1 MLQATKKRRGASRKP
16 LKARLRKPA
25 APKRRRTAGAS
36 RGKAATAS
44 ELRHQLEQ
52 RARELKEARDQQ
64 TATSEVLSIISRS
77 PGDLKSV
84 FDAILKNA
92 TRLCDAKFGNLLLY
106 ENGAFRRVALYGAP
120 RAWAQ
125 ATSRQPVI
133 PPNPV
138 NPLFRIVRTRQVV
151 HIPDMKAEQV
161 YLDGA
166 PDVVGMVDQSGARTI
181 AAVPMIRDEELV
193 GAIAIYRQEV
203 RPFTA
208 KQIEVVKNFAAEAV
222 IAIENARLLNELR
235 QRTADLTESLEQQTA
250 TAEVLRVISNSL
262 SKLDPVFDTILANAT
277 KLCAAHFGML
287 ALHEDGAFRSVAMHN
302 VPQAFAEQR
311 LSGPIRFA
319 PKNPLGRLAV
329 TKAVQHVVDVRTDPA
344 FLDGDPG
351 ITALARL
358 TGARTLLVVPMLK
371 DDNLVGAFGI
381 YRQEVRAFSDKQIDL
396 VRNFANQ
403 AVIAIENTRLLNE
416 LRQRTVELTES
427 LEQQTATSEVLQ
439 VISSSP
445 GDLQPVFEAMLE
457 KAVRICDAKFGN
469 IYARDGNVFR
479 LLATHNTPPGLA
491 EHRKRSPIRSS
502 PTTLFGRMMTAK
514 AVVHVV
520 NLPTEK
526 GYIERVPE
534 TVSAVE
540 LGGIRTVLAVPMLKE
555 DELVGAF
562 NCVSPRSPS
571 LHGQADRL
579 SHELR
584 RSSRHRHRKY
594 AAIRRTPPAHLRPH
608 RVTGAADCDRRR
620 AARHRRFS
628 YGYPACPSGHCA
640 DGRRAVFV

>member
-1 MLQATKKRRGASRKP
+1 MVQATKKRRESSRKP
-16 LKARLRKPA
+16 PKARLRKPA
-25 APKRRRTAGAS
+25 APKRGRADGAS
-36 RGKAATAS
+36 GGKAATAS

-64 TATSEVLSIISRS
+64 AATSEVLSIIARS

-84 FDAILKNA
+84 FGAILKNA

-120 RAWAQ
+120 RAWAE
-125 ATSRQPVI
+125 ATNRQPVI
-133 PPNPV
+133 PPNAV

-166 PDVVGMVDQSGARTI
+166 PDVVGMVEQSGARTI
-181 AAVPMIRDEELV
+181 AAVPMIRDGELV
-193 GAIAIYRQEV
+193 GAIAIYRQQV
-203 RPFTA
+203 RPFTD

-222 IAIENARLLNELR
+222 IAIENARLFEAEQ
-235 QRTADLTESLEQQTA
+235 QRTRELTEALEQQTA

-262 SKLDPVFDTILANAT
+262 SKLDSVFDTILANAT

-371 DDNLVGAFGI
+371 DDNLIGAFGI

-416 LRQRTVELTES
+416 LRQRTDDLTES
-427 LEQQTATSEVLQ
+427 LEQQTATSEVLR

-445 GDLQPVFEAMLE
+445 GELQPVFQAILLN
-457 KAVRICDAKFGN
+457 AVQICASQNATLWLREDGGLRVA
-469 IYARDGNVFR
+469 ARHLPAPVEV
-479 LLATHNTPPGLA
+479 TPPQPGPRSGLFRA
-491 EHRKRSPIRSS
+491 INTKQMVHIDDYAAAQAYRDRDP
-502 PTTLFGRMMTAK
+502 F
-514 AVVHVV
+514 AVYVV
-520 NLPTEK
+520 EQL
-526 GYIERVPE
+526 
-534 TVSAVE
+534 
-540 LGGIRTVLAVPMLKE
+540 GIRTNLSVPLLKE
-555 DELVGAF
+555 NEPVGAISIYRTEVRPF
-562 NCVSPRSPS
+562 SAKQIELIASFAA
-571 LHGQADRL
+571 QAVIAIENAR
-579 SHELR
+579 
-584 RSSRHRHRKY
+584 
-594 AAIRRTPPAHLRPH
+594 AAERAAPAHRRARPL
-608 RVTGAADCDRRR
+608 GRR
-620 AARHRRFS
+620 AARAR
-628 YGYPACPSGHCA
+628 
-640 DGRRAVFV
+640 